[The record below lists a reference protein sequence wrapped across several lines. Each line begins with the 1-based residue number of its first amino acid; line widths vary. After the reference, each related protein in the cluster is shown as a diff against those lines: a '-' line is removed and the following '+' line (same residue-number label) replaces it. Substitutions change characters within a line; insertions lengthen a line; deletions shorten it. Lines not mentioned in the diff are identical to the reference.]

1 MSGASTPT
9 ILIPRGTSPTT
20 ARARGCEGVILDLA
34 GNHER
39 DTARVADQPQY
50 VVRAG
55 IVPPAQLRAG
65 ARFTV
70 DGFGFSVQTAA
81 GISVDELARGG
92 RFPNRQISVTTVQE
106 LRNAG
111 LVVNFPTPGAGAY
124 HGTVIVPTPLP
135 PRIFETIAFLFT
147 QRPNPFPVP

>member
-1 MSGASTPT
+1 MSGVSTPAIST
-9 ILIPRGTSPTT
+9 PRRTNPTT
-20 ARARGCEGVILDLA
+20 VQAHGCEGVILDLA
-34 GNHER
+34 GNHEH

-55 IVPPAQLRAG
+55 IVTPAQLRAG
-65 ARFTV
+65 TRFTV
-70 DGFGFSVQTAA
+70 NGFGFSVQTAA

-92 RFPNRQISVTTVQE
+92 RFPNRQISVTTLQE

-111 LVVNFPTPGAGAY
+111 LVVNFRTPGAGAY